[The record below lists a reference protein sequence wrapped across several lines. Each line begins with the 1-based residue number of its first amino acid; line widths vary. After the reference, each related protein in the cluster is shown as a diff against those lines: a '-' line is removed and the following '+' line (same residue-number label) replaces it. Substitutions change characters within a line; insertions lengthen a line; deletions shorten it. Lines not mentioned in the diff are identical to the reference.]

1 MVAIGSA
8 LVLGGGGVAEIAWI
22 TGVLAGLAEAGHD
35 VTAVEQ
41 VIGTSAGATVAAQ
54 LGGGLGL
61 DELFARQVEPALQS
75 REPVVEL
82 DMKKFAADIQPYMAR
97 VTSPD
102 DLFRAFGRFALDA
115 QTVPEAERRA
125 VIEGRLPSAAWPATP
140 TKLIALDC
148 DSGTMAAF
156 DATSG
161 VSLVDAVAASCAVPG
176 VWPPVTIGGRR
187 YMDGGVRSTDNADLA
202 AGAERIT
209 VISPRGMDSATPTL
223 LPLREAMAA
232 LSAGGASVTVVSPD
246 AASVAAIGTN
256 PLDPATRVPAAAA
269 GRAQGRAACP
279 SLSRTAALAQ
289 PSDASRSSVA
299 WSGSP
304 SKYWASTAVKA
315 GSVGAAAAK
324 SVMQERSFI
333 ASTGPRIRSAVLPVT
348 AATAAV
354 HARSRGP
361 STGWPR

>member
-35 VTAVEQ
+35 VTAVDQ

-140 TKLIALDC
+140 TKLVALDC

-176 VWPPVTIGGRR
+176 VWPPVTIAGRR

-269 GRAQGRAACP
+269 GRAQGRA
-279 SLSRTAALAQ
+279 
-289 PSDASRSSVA
+289 
-299 WSGSP
+299 G
-304 SKYWASTAVKA
+304 
-315 GSVGAAAAK
+315 
-324 SVMQERSFI
+324 
-333 ASTGPRIRSAVLPVT
+333 LPE
-348 AATAAV
+348 
-354 HARSRGP
+354 P
-361 STGWPR
+361 L